1 MRFFV
6 DGYNVTKRDP
16 ATSSLTLAEQR
27 EALVARLAARGRDL
41 LGRGEITVV
50 FDGVSGGGSEV
61 RRGPV
66 VVRYARDEVADDL
79 IARTVCAGDVVVTSD
94 GELAARA
101 RAAGARVI
109 PAEHC
114 FEERKLKRRS
124 GRHPVAGGLPPGAN
138 KVTEELKKIW
148 LDDEE

>member
-79 IARTVCAGDVVVTSD
+79 IARTVCAGEVVVTSD

-101 RAAGARVI
+101 RASGARVI

-114 FEERKLKRRS
+114 FEGRKLKRRS